1 MSEESK
7 SKSDAGRQTTHDSTG
22 AKHAGTARRAF
33 LRRSGG
39 LTLSASALTLL
50 AGCETVGDM
59 FGSGDSS
66 SQRRPAQPAQTAQA
80 ASPAAEE
87 GDIRIL
93 NTALALE
100 HEAIAAYQLAIESRA
115 VQRPF
120 VPVLQLFQAHHR
132 EHRDSLAAAIR
143 QFGGTAVGERPRAE
157 YAAALGLDNAR
168 SQTDIFRAAW
178 RLERGA
184 ANAYIGVVSSFQDR
198 RLAQAAARLAADESM
213 HWTALAGLLR
223 EQLPGTALSFGG

>member
-1 MSEESK
+1 MSEQSK
-7 SKSDAGRQTTHDSTG
+7 NKTTEDRQTERALGDEKRDG
-22 AKHAGTARRAF
+22 AARRQF

-50 AGCETVGDM
+50 SACETVGDM

-66 SQRRPAQPAQTAQA
+66 SQRRPAQPAQSAQA
-80 ASPAAEE
+80 ASPAVEE

-100 HEAIAAYQLAIESRA
+100 HEAIAAYQLAVESRV

-120 VPVLQLFQAHHR
+120 VPVLQLFQAHHS

-143 QFGGTAVGERPRAE
+143 QFGGNPVGERPRAE
-157 YAAALGLDNAR
+157 YAASLGLGNAR
-168 SQTDIFRAAW
+168 NQTDIFRAAW

-223 EQLPGTALSFGG
+223 EQLPGSALSFGG

>member
-1 MSEESK
+1 MSEQTK
-7 SKSDAGRQTTHDSTG
+7 ITTAADATTMQRDT
-22 AKHAGTARRAF
+22 TDRRDF
-33 LRRSGG
+33 LRQSGG

-50 AGCETVGDM
+50 AGCQTVGDL
-59 FGSGDSS
+59 FGSSDSS
-66 SQRRPAQPAQTAQA
+66 RSSAQPARTAQA
-80 ASPAAEE
+80 QTASPAVEE
-87 GDIRIL
+87 SDVRLL

-100 HEAIAAYQLAIESRA
+100 HEAIAAYQLAVESRA

-120 VPVLQLFQAHHR
+120 VPVLQLFQSHHR

-143 QFGGTAVGERPRAE
+143 QFGGNAVGERPREE
-157 YAAALGLDNAR
+157 YANALGLGNAR
-168 SQTDIFRAAW
+168 DQAAIFRAAW

-223 EQLPGTALSFGG
+223 EQLPGAALSFGG